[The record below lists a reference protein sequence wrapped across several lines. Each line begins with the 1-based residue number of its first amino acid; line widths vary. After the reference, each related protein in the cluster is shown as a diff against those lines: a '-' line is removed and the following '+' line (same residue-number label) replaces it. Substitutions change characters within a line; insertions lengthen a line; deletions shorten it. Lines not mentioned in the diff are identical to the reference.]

1 MKSTYSTFDNIYL
14 LRLHPEDSELP
25 ELGKQFLETFK
36 GKPLRGVVIS
46 LTFFEMITTD
56 DIKLIESLVAIFKL
70 HNLQSIVC
78 DFNVLSASILF
89 HFVENISFETS
100 LDVESAINVFK
111 NKSLQ

>member
-14 LRLHPEDSELP
+14 LRLHPDDREIP

-46 LTFFEMITTD
+46 LTLFEMITTD
-56 DIKLIESLVAIFKL
+56 DIKLTESLVAIFKL
-70 HNLQSIVC
+70 SNLTSIVC
-78 DFNVLSASILF
+78 DFNISSASIIF
-89 HFVENISFETS
+89 HFIDNISFETS

-111 NKSLQ
+111 NQSIQ